1 MPYTSKVSEYLVIK
15 KLENSCS
22 DLFKWFRENHLKT
35 YPNKCHLLLTS
46 TSKHIKTNIEC
57 SYINSNEEKLLR
69 INVDFQLSFESHV
82 YHLSAKKL
90 VKSYKMSYER
100 CLMKVVLV
108 KRRLMKAFAG
118 NNLESKGSI
127 WKNKKGHFVWLQIL
141 RLRFKKWLRGRA
153 ASDYRM
159 LISSGLFP
167 ALWHHSLCILPG
179 CFIAGNSTIAIIV
192 CIHEKALRNY

>member
-141 RLRFKKWLRGRA
+141 RLRYPYLKTIFGIFKSK
-153 ASDYRM
+153 
-159 LISSGLFP
+159 
-167 ALWHHSLCILPG
+167 
-179 CFIAGNSTIAIIV
+179 
-192 CIHEKALRNY
+192 